1 MRNLKKL
8 IVITA
13 ITALLFCVLMSCAL
27 ADEKLYTSEVFKLPK
42 ELLIQAIESQKEPEA
57 ELPENPEEVE
67 APEGEGI
74 PGEDLEPEE
83 TEESGEQEPEEI
95 PGEQEPEE
103 IPGEQEPEE
112 IPGEGEP
119 AEVPDEQEPDELP
132 GEPEAEEPVKAAK
145 KVVITSNQAAIVTE
159 GDLITLRSELI
170 GFEDVSNITYQWQ
183 ADKGNGAGWEDMN
196 GGNEADYTFVAN
208 RDSIQWSWR
217 LIVNYDD

>member
-83 TEESGEQEPEEI
+83 TEES
-95 PGEQEPEE
+95 
-103 IPGEQEPEE
+103 GEQEPEE